1 MVAKKKEAPQVV
13 KSAILGRRG
22 MPGANDR
29 INHAIIGLGM
39 MGQGHIKYV
48 LDDPQAKL
56 VAVCD
61 CFKSRVKSSLEKIG
75 NGCKGY
81 ADFREMIDNEDI
93 DVLHVVTPPHWH
105 ALQNI
110 YGLDAGCDVWA
121 EKPMTRTIAEGTYIA
136 NAVKRNARVFRL
148 NTWFRFKDNFYGLGT
163 TVKPLKKLVQSG
175 ALGWPLTVRISAHTG
190 FAWKASMWTGKVGL
204 APEPV
209 PDDLDYDMWLGPAPY
224 KPYTSHR
231 TSMSFR
237 GYWDYD
243 GGGLADMGQH
253 YLDPVQYILDKDDTS
268 PIKIEANAPWPPH
281 PDAVGMWGQVYME
294 YADGCK
300 IILES
305 CEWGKEETKDKPFI
319 EGPLGKVYK
328 NFVTEPAN
336 LATLVEQLPDP
347 EPQITDFNESVRTR
361 RPFALNEMNGNRSNI
376 LVHLANCAIRTG
388 RVLHFDPALLRF
400 IRDDGANMLVNQPM
414 RRPWTLC

>member
-1 MVAKKKEAPQVV
+1 MVAKKKAPQIVN
-13 KSAILGRRG
+13 SAILGRKG
-22 MPGANDR
+22 FPGANDR

-48 LDDPQAKL
+48 LNDPQAKL

-61 CFKSRVKSSLEKIG
+61 CFKSRVKSSLDAIG
-75 NGCKGY
+75 KDCRGY
-81 ADFREMIDNEDI
+81 ADFRDMIDNEDI

-105 ALQNI
+105 ALQNV

-121 EKPMTRTIAEGTYIA
+121 EKPMTRTISEGTCIA
-136 NAVKRNARVFRL
+136 NAVKRNDRVFRL

-190 FAWKASMWTGKVGL
+190 FAWKASMWTGKLGL

-268 PIKIEANAPWPPH
+268 PVRIEANAPWPTH
-281 PDAVGMWGQVYME
+281 PDVVGMWGQVYME

-305 CEWGKEETKDKPFI
+305 CEWGEEETKDKPFI

-347 EPQITDFNESVRTR
+347 EPQITDFNVSVRTR
-361 RPFALNEMNGNRSNI
+361 RPFALNEKNGNRSNI

-388 RVLHFDPALLRF
+388 RVLYFDPENLCF
-400 IRDDGANMLVNQPM
+400 IDDDAANMLVKQPM

>member
-1 MVAKKKEAPQVV
+1 MAKKKGTPQIVT
-13 KSAILGRRG
+13 SAVLGRKG

-39 MGQGHIKYV
+39 MGEHHIKYV

-61 CFKSRVKSSLEKIG
+61 CFKSRVQSSLEKIG
-75 NGCKGY
+75 KDCRGY

-105 ALQNI
+105 ALQNV

-121 EKPMTRTIAEGTYIA
+121 EKPMTRTIAEGSYIEE
-136 NAVKRNARVFRL
+136 AVKRNGRVFRL

-175 ALGWPLTVRISAHTG
+175 ALGWPLTVRVSAHTG
-190 FAWKASMWTGKVGL
+190 FAWKASMWTGKLGL

-209 PDDLDYDMWLGPAPY
+209 PEDFDYDMWLGPAPY

-253 YLDPVQYILDKDDTS
+253 YLDPVQYILDKDNTS
-268 PIKIEANAPWPPH
+268 PVKIEANAPWPTH
-281 PDAVGMWGQVYME
+281 PDVVGLWGQVYME
-294 YADGCK
+294 YEDGCK

-305 CEWGKEETKDKPFI
+305 CEWGKEETKGKPFI
-319 EGPLGKVYK
+319 EGPLGKVYR

-336 LATLVEQLPDP
+336 LAKLVDELPDP
-347 EPQITDFNESVRTR
+347 EPQVTDFNVSVRTR
-361 RPFALNEMNGNRSNI
+361 RPFALNASNGNRSNI

-388 RVLHFDPALLRF
+388 RVLYFDPVSQRF
-400 IRDDGANMLVNQPM
+400 NNDYVANRLAEQPM
-414 RRPWTLC
+414 RRPWVLK

>member
-305 CEWGKEETKDKPFI
+305 CEWGKEETKDQPFI

-388 RVLHFDPALLRF
+388 RVLRFDPVALRF
-400 IRDDGANMLVNQPM
+400 IDDEGANMLVNQPM

>member
-1 MVAKKKEAPQVV
+1 MVAKKKDAPQIV

-61 CFKSRVKSSLEKIG
+61 CFKSRVKSSLERIG

-268 PIKIEANAPWPPH
+268 PVKIEANAPWPPH

-294 YADGCK
+294 YSDGCK

-388 RVLHFDPALLRF
+388 RVLHFDPTLLRF